1 MPTLNEVARGF
12 IDAVKTQ
19 GIKVGQAAKGAID
32 TASNASYKI
41 GQQAYNLATDQSLAP
56 GIPGQVGQAMLRTG
70 EGIRTTVTP
79 ALRAMGG
86 GSGARGLTNAGLAA
100 GALGAAALGSV
111 GVIAANKA
119 RKNRMAGQAMSPE
132 TTVY

>member
-19 GIKVGQAAKGAID
+19 GIKAGEMAKGAID
-32 TASNASYKI
+32 TASNTSYKI
-41 GQQAYNLATDQSLAP
+41 GQKAYNFAMDQSLAP

-70 EGIRTTVTP
+70 KALETAVTP
-79 ALRAMGG
+79 ALRTMGG

-100 GALGAAALGSV
+100 GALGAAALGTV
-111 GVIAANKA
+111 GVLAANKA

>member
-70 EGIRTTVTP
+70 EAVAP
-79 ALRAMGG
+79 ALRAIGG
-86 GSGARGLTNAGLAA
+86 GSGKQGLGNAALAA
-100 GALGAAALGSV
+100 GALGLGVVGTSAAINA
-111 GVIAANKA
+111 K
-119 RKNRMAGQAMSPE
+119 RRMAGQAMMNQNDPE